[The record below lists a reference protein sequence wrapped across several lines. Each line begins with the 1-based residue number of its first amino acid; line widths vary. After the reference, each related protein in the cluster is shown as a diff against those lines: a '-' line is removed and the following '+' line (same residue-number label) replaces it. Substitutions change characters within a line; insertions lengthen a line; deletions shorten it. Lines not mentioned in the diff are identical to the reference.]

1 LRNWGTSSDALAGFA
16 AGCPYPQIAG
26 YDPAAVSEAQSP
38 HAGWARARQE
48 QPVFYTA
55 QHDLWWVSRYEDVKA
70 VLSDPVTFRSKAALK
85 TVPPPPEVADEF
97 ALGLPWEHT
106 LVVSDPPEHSRLR
119 RLVQVAFTAK
129 VVARWE
135 PTIRGITD
143 SLIDKFAE
151 RGEVDLVPEF
161 AEPIPLILVT
171 RILNSPESDAPQL
184 REWTND
190 FFRLLGSGRT
200 LSDEDVLAHYKNI
213 TQFQRYCMNLVDAR
227 RASPGDDIVSVLIN
241 ARTPEGDPQLTT
253 LELVSLIMSLF
264 AAGNET
270 TASLIA
276 LTVYCLLRHPEQWRE
291 VQQDPTL
298 IPAAV
303 EETLRF
309 LGPVKGI
316 QRTATVDTSIN
327 GVEIPA
333 GAQLYILIGSAN
345 RDADAW
351 PEADDFDIHR
361 EDLVKH
367 MMFGIR
373 THYCIGAHIA
383 RLEAKVALEHLIQ
396 RVPGIRLKDGA
407 DIAYRPV
414 VRVLSPST
422 LPLVWNV

>member
-1 LRNWGTSSDALAGFA
+1 
-16 AGCPYPQIAG
+16 
-26 YDPAAVSEAQSP
+26 
-38 HAGWARARQE
+38 
-48 QPVFYTA
+48 
-55 QHDLWWVSRYEDVKA
+55 VSRYEDVKA

-85 TVPPPPEVADEF
+85 TVPPPPAVADEF

-129 VVARWE
+129 AVARWE
-135 PTIRGITD
+135 PTIHGIAN
-143 SLIDKFAE
+143 SLIDRFVE
-151 RGEVDLVPEF
+151 RGEVDLVTEY

-171 RILNSPESDAPQL
+171 RILNSPESDAPRL

-200 LSDEDVLAHYKNI
+200 LSDEDVLAHYRNI
-213 TQFQRYCMNLVDAR
+213 SEFQHYCMGLIEAR
-227 RASPGDDIVSVLIN
+227 RAAPGEDIVSTLIN

-270 TASLIA
+270 TASLIS

-291 VQQDPTL
+291 VLEDPSL
-298 IPAAV
+298 APAAI

-309 LGPVKGI
+309 LGPVKGV
-316 QRTATVDTSIN
+316 QRTATVDTVVN

-333 GAQLYILIGSAN
+333 GAQLYILVGSAN
-345 RDADAW
+345 RDADVWAD
-351 PEADDFDIHR
+351 ADDFDIHR
-361 EDLVKH
+361 DDVGKH
-367 MMFGIR
+367 LMFGQR
-373 THYCIGAHIA
+373 THYCIGAGIA
-383 RLEAKVALEHLIQ
+383 RLEAKVALELLIK
-396 RVPGIRLKDGA
+396 RVPGIGLRDSA

-414 VRVLSPST
+414 VRVLSPSS
-422 LPLVWNV
+422 LPLVWSA